1 MRCWTGLNHNWFKS
15 YDTKHKW
22 GGKVAVLITQVFF
35 RLSVSIYSLTKVH
48 IGNVSRDST
57 VYWSVIWTTWGQ
69 KLRNTYIV
77 ETNLVKIVD
86 PPSKI
91 FSPHCESRFDCK
103 RNHCSSKT
111 AVNRSVSLQFVY
123 FSLSESLVN
132 YGLESDLCVCCYL
145 IQIAKKTYFSTP
157 IQNNSGYMS
166 TMSDGRKPNPQF

>member
-1 MRCWTGLNHNWFKS
+1 MSN
-15 YDTKHKW
+15 TKN
-22 GGKVAVLITQVFF
+22 
-35 RLSVSIYSLTKVH
+35 H
-48 IGNVSRDST
+48 IGNVSQDSS
-57 VYWSVIWTTWGQ
+57 VYWSVIWTTRGQ
-69 KLRNTYIV
+69 KLRNILWKLIQV
-77 ETNLVKIVD
+77 QILD
-86 PPSKI
+86 PPSEI

-157 IQNNSGYMS
+157 IQNNSGYTS
-166 TMSDGRKPNPQF
+166 TMSDGRKPNPKF